1 MARIEQ
7 GLYVCTPECAQGAV
21 HEASGCEACHDP
33 DCPHLIDFG
42 TWLTAY
48 CKRCARQMRRDGH
61 RISDK
66 GAPLDDD
73 QLQLDLPA

>member
-21 HEASGCEACHDP
+21 HEASGCEGCHDP

-48 CKRCARQMRRDGH
+48 CERCARQMRRDGH

>member
-1 MARIEQ
+1 MRGI
-7 GLYVCTPECAQGAV
+7 
-21 HEASGCEACHDP
+21 DP

-48 CKRCARQMRRDGH
+48 CERCARQMRRDGH